1 VTSSS
6 VGSQLARSLVR
17 SLGDDCGVAASLA
30 QFALSHPGDLVAPQD
45 FAFGGSPGVAA
56 RVAGDFVSR
65 GWLVQGA
72 MGWRAPAKGTLPED
86 LASFL
91 DGAAAMRSA
100 NPTDSS
106 AAAVVTM
113 PPLPSAVGRA
123 LPAIGIAHAGLIPTS
138 EAFERVADAASVSL
152 TVMTP
157 FVNEE
162 GLRWALQILRRTRAP
177 QRRLVVRAVPECSR
191 TIRECREEIQSAGV
205 EVLNYS
211 LRISDG
217 PYYETFHAKVVL
229 ADASLAYVGSA
240 NFLAYARHS
249 MELGILADGR
259 AAHVIASVVRAV
271 EAVSDR
277 VPL

>member
-1 VTSSS
+1 VKNSSL
-6 VGSQLARSLVR
+6 GSQLARSLVQ

-30 QFALSHPGDLVAPQD
+30 RFASAHPGDVVAPQD
-45 FAFGGSPGVAA
+45 FAFGGAPGVAA
-56 RVAGDFVSR
+56 RVAQDFVGR
-65 GWLVQGA
+65 GWLFQGA
-72 MGWRAPAKGTLPED
+72 DGWRTAPEGTLPGG
-86 LASFL
+86 LALFL
-91 DGAAAMRSA
+91 EGAAAMRSA
-100 NPTDSS
+100 NPTDSR

-113 PPLPSAVGRA
+113 PPLPSSVGRA
-123 LPAIGIAHAGLIPTS
+123 LPTMGLAHAGLIPTS
-138 EAFERVADAASVSL
+138 EAFQRVADAASESL
-152 TVMTP
+152 SVMTP

-162 GLRWALQILRRTRAP
+162 GLRWALQIFRRTRAP
-177 QRRLVVRAVPECSR
+177 QRRLVVRAVPACRR
-191 TIRECREEIQSAGV
+191 TIRECRDEIQSVGV

-259 AAHVIASVVRAV
+259 AAHVIANVVRAV

-277 VPL
+277 VSL